1 MYCGSNKT
9 AMGSQRHIAEA
20 LMRLMQE
27 KPFSQISVSELCREA
42 GISRQTFYTLFSSRE
57 NVMIF
62 TLQAQCCDLQKSGEA
77 HREAACKRD
86 RLQTL
91 CVGYS
96 RYLVSN
102 RDLIRKLVENQ
113 LDYLLYDSFFETL
126 NSSECLFSDADPV
139 LRRYA
144 AGFYAGGVSRVAR
157 QYALDGCCASENQL
171 QQLLVQLFTGTL
183 FIT

>member
-20 LMRLMQE
+20 MMRLMQE

-62 TLQAQCCDLQKSGEA
+62 TLQAQCCDMREDGEA
-77 HREAACKRD
+77 HREAACKHD

-91 CVGYS
+91 CGGYS

-113 LDYLLYDSFFETL
+113 LDYLLYDSFFEAL
-126 NSSECLFSDADPV
+126 NSADCLFSEADPA

-157 QYALDGCCASENQL
+157 QYALEGCYASDSQL
-171 QQLLVQLFTGTL
+171 EQLLMQLFTGAL
-183 FIT
+183 FRT